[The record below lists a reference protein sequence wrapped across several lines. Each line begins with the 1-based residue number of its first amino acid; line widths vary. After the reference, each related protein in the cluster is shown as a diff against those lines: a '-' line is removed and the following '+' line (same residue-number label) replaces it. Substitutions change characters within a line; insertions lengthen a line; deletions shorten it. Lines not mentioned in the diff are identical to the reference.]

1 MTRLT
6 PIIITQPEYFSA
18 FSTEELESLNLLFF
32 NLHKFG
38 ELAWQLFF
46 SIHIFT
52 LGYVI
57 RKSNTTPKW
66 LGLLMLFGGI
76 GYAGDSIIQLTL
88 IKSEI
93 LSILFSSLL
102 VQAVISEF
110 WFAFWLMIKGV
121 KVAKISTQK
130 NA

>member
-1 MTRLT
+1 
-6 PIIITQPEYFSA
+6 
-18 FSTEELESLNLLFF
+18 
-32 NLHKFG
+32 
-38 ELAWQLFF
+38 
-46 SIHIFT
+46 
-52 LGYVI
+52 
-57 RKSNTTPKW
+57 
-66 LGLLMLFGGI
+66 MLFGGI